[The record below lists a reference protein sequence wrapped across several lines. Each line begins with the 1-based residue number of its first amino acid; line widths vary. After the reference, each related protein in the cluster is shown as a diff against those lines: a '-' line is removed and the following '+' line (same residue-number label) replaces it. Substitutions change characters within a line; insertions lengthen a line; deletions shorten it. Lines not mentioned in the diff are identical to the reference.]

1 MNIQG
6 GAVNSLK
13 RKMSDEGKVKQAP
26 QHNRYAS
33 HNNPTIVP
41 FVDTALDSIVPDKIS
56 REDANLANKSGE
68 GRPKTSTGFRPDGDR
83 SRRQTEV

>member
-13 RKMSDEGKVKQAP
+13 RKMSDEGKMKQVT

-33 HNNPTIVP
+33 HNVNTISP
-41 FVDTALDSIVPDKIS
+41 FVD
-56 REDANLANKSGE
+56 
-68 GRPKTSTGFRPDGDR
+68 
-83 SRRQTEV
+83 